1 MTTALRFSYTGS
13 MSSFKKA
20 AAQRREGYNMTEVTV
35 RIGSDRVIPGR
46 VINGITY
53 VPLRDVV
60 EAIQPRVVW
69 TPEEGAG
76 VIL

>member
-1 MTTALRFSYTGS
+1 
-13 MSSFKKA
+13 
-20 AAQRREGYNMTEVTV
+20 MTEVTV

-46 VINGITY
+46 IIDGITY

-60 EAIQPRVVW
+60 AAIQPRVVW